1 MALRLDVSGIEAG
14 YGAVRALHGVSI
26 TIEQGETVA
35 LLGTNGNGKSTL
47 MKCVMGVVRPA
58 RGKVTLEI
66 DGTTHDLARM
76 ATEQIVSLGI
86 AMVPEGRRLFPRLS
100 VEENLLLG
108 AFRSQARSQIEK
120 SLASCYEM
128 FPVLDERRRHANK
141 CSQRC
146 QKCPDQG
153 AVVRPA
159 SERSHRA
166 AQCRDPGKQPQ
177 ADDQPAAGAP
187 CGKQKA

>member
-1 MALRLDVSGIEAG
+1 MPMCRGPILALRLTVNGIEAG

-47 MKCVMGVVRPA
+47 MKCVMGIVRPA
-58 RGKVTLEI
+58 RGEVKLEI

-76 ATEQIVSLGI
+76 ATEEIVNLGI

-108 AFRSQARSQIEK
+108 AFRSQARARMEK
-120 SLASCYEM
+120 SLAS
-128 FPVLDERRRHANK
+128 
-141 CSQRC
+141 
-146 QKCPDQG
+146 
-153 AVVRPA
+153 
-159 SERSHRA
+159 
-166 AQCRDPGKQPQ
+166 
-177 ADDQPAAGAP
+177 
-187 CGKQKA
+187 